1 MLRYNMSGGA
11 ASGVDGDGY
20 VGKGIQGFT
29 VTLCLKERRCAGR
42 IAFSER
48 YVIRIYSLWLQIC
61 NALYTYMYTLSSL
74 S

>member
-1 MLRYNMSGGA
+1 MTIYGHVARAALPLTMQRGELLLYLMSGGA

-48 YVIRIYSLWLQIC
+48 
-61 NALYTYMYTLSSL
+61 
-74 S
+74 